1 MKKTTDQMTQDMID
15 GALNSKSNI
24 SVDGSNISVNTRNV
38 EQEAKETDKLNK
50 QAIHQALNEASK
62 DLSPM

>member
-1 MKKTTDQMTQDMID
+1 MTQEMID

-50 QAIHQALNEASK
+50 QAIHEALNQVTNELA
-62 DLSPM
+62 PI

>member
-1 MKKTTDQMTQDMID
+1 MTQEMID

-24 SVDGSNISVNTRNV
+24 SVDGTNISVNTRNV

-50 QAIHQALNEASK
+50 QAIHEALNEVTK
-62 DLSPM
+62 DLAPI